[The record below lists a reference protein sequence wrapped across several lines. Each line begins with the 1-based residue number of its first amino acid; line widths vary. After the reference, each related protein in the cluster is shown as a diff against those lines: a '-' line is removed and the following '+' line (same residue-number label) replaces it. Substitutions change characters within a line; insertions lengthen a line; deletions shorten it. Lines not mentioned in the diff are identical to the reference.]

1 MTLHILRAPTGPTR
15 PLVQLRVYVEVFDAL
30 ERTENGRQEQLCDPL
45 VPGYTYWYLSAA
57 PELLALAAARLEKA
71 KGPRA

>member
-45 VPGYTYWYLSAA
+45 VPASTFWYLSTA
-57 PELLALAAARLEKA
+57 PELMALAAQRLEDHEA
-71 KGPRA
+71 GS

>member
-45 VPGYTYWYLSAA
+45 VPSCTPIYASTVV
-57 PELLALAAARLEKA
+57 
-71 KGPRA
+71 GPDDLYHG

>member
-45 VPGYTYWYLSAA
+45 VPVQVVW
-57 PELLALAAARLEKA
+57 
-71 KGPRA
+71 